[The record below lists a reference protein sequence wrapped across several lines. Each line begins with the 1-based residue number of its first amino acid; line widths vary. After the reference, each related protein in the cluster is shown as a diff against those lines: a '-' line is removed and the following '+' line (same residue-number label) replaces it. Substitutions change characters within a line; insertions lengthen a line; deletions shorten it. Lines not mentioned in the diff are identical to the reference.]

1 MATTTTTTINFG
13 SGATDASVFV
23 AHSGVSAGSMVE
35 AWIFPAATA
44 NNTADN
50 HWVED
55 LTVMAGGIV
64 PGSGF
69 TIYAKA
75 NTGMAHGIYTIG
87 WVAT

>member
-13 SGATDASVFV
+13 SGATDKSVFV
-23 AHSGVSAGSMVE
+23 SYTGASAASMVE
-35 AWIFPAATA
+35 AWIVPAATA
-44 NNTADN
+44 SNTADN

-55 LTVMAGGIV
+55 LTVMAGNIV

-75 NTGMAHGIYTIG
+75 NTGKAHGIYTIG